1 MSEKIT
7 LTNLPQRLEAIKKN
21 CEETMGTELLLLYKI
36 LENLEFLNKGL
47 LGSAPSRED
56 AGLW

>member
-7 LTNLPQRLEAIKKN
+7 LTNLPQRLETIKKN
-21 CEETMGTELLLLYKI
+21 CEQTMGTELLLLYKI

-56 AGLW
+56 AGL

>member
-7 LTNLPQRLEAIKKN
+7 LTNLPQRVEEIKKN
-21 CEETMGTELLLLYKI
+21 CEQTMGTELLLLYKI

-56 AGLW
+56 AGL